1 MKKFMQLTPLSP
13 SAIVVNHF
21 YIGVLITVFYVI
33 AGPIVVSQG
42 FPGIAPLLLAELFI
56 LAPVGMA
63 HLLFKAKSLTGR
75 YDLSSVIVYTNKI
88 SARSMILWSLGG
100 ILLVILV
107 YVPLYPVGM
116 FFRTSVFAWLPEWY
130 FNPGFGSTD
139 AALIA
144 KIFLA
149 GIFVDGLV
157 GPIIEE
163 LFFRG
168 YLLARMEHLKG
179 WAPVLNGAL
188 FGIYHFWQPHNLL
201 AIIGVGIVLSYVV
214 WKTKN
219 VYLGIIIHCTIN
231 LLGAIGGYMAVSEGL
246 MLSR

>member
-1 MKKFMQLTPLSP
+1 MQLTPLSP

-33 AGPIVVSQG
+33 AGPVVVSHG
-42 FPGIAPLLLAELFI
+42 FPGLAPLLLAELFI

-88 SARSMILWSLGG
+88 SAGSMILWSLGG

-107 YVPLYPVGM
+107 YVPLYPVGT

-130 FNPGFGSTD
+130 FNPSFGSTD

-157 GPIIEE
+157 GPIVEE

-179 WAPVLNGAL
+179 WAPILNGAL

-231 LLGAIGGYMAVSEGL
+231 LLGAVGGYMAVSEGL
-246 MLSR
+246 MLGR

>member
-1 MKKFMQLTPLSP
+1 MQLTPLSH

-33 AGPIVVSQG
+33 AGPVVVTQG
-42 FPGIAPLLLAELFI
+42 YPGLAPLLLAELFI

-88 SARSMILWSLGG
+88 SARSMVLWSLGG
-100 ILLVILV
+100 ILLVILI

-130 FNPGFGSTD
+130 FNPSFGSTD

-157 GPIIEE
+157 GPIVEE

-179 WAPVLNGAL
+179 WAPILNGAL

-214 WKTKN
+214 WKTRN

>member
-1 MKKFMQLTPLSP
+1 MQLTPLSH

-33 AGPIVVSQG
+33 AGPVVVTQG
-42 FPGIAPLLLAELFI
+42 YPGLAPLLLAELFI

-88 SARSMILWSLGG
+88 SARSMVLWSLGG
-100 ILLVILV
+100 ILLVILI

-130 FNPGFGSTD
+130 FNPSFGSTD

-157 GPIIEE
+157 GPIVEE

-179 WAPVLNGAL
+179 WAPILNGAL

-231 LLGAIGGYMAVSEGL
+231 LLGAIGGYMAVSQGL
-246 MLSR
+246 MLGR

>member
-1 MKKFMQLTPLSP
+1 MQLTPLSH

-33 AGPIVVSQG
+33 AGPVVVTQG
-42 FPGIAPLLLAELFI
+42 YPGLAPLLLAELFI

-88 SARSMILWSLGG
+88 SARSMVLWSLGG
-100 ILLVILV
+100 ILLVILI

-130 FNPGFGSTD
+130 FNPSFGSTD

-157 GPIIEE
+157 GPIVEE

-179 WAPVLNGAL
+179 WAPILNGAL

-214 WKTKN
+214 WKTRN

-231 LLGAIGGYMAVSEGL
+231 LLGAIGGYMAVSQGL
-246 MLSR
+246 MLGR

>member
-21 YIGVLITVFYVI
+21 YIGVLITVFYVM

-56 LAPVGMA
+56 LTPVGMA